1 MNKFLSLGFL
11 IGLTY
16 QTYSKP
22 VTLEVQQP
30 FNNSCHLCEEIIDVV
45 EKDVNVFNRTITDII
60 VVIRD
65 ICQDVP
71 GPSGKECIYILDNMQ
86 QIMRWVTGGMNSS
99 TICHKIGFCNTTLL
113 PLPCVDEL

>member
-1 MNKFLSLGFL
+1 MNKILALCFL

-22 VTLEVQQP
+22 VTLEVQLP
-30 FNNSCHLCEEIIDVV
+30 FNNSCHLCEELIDVV

-65 ICQDVP
+65 ICNDVP
-71 GPSGKECIYILDNMQ
+71 GPSGKECIYILDNIQ
-86 QIMRWVTGGMNSS
+86 QIMKWVTGGMNAS
-99 TICHKIGFCNTTLL
+99 TICHKIGLCNTTLV
-113 PLPCVDEL
+113 PCLGEL